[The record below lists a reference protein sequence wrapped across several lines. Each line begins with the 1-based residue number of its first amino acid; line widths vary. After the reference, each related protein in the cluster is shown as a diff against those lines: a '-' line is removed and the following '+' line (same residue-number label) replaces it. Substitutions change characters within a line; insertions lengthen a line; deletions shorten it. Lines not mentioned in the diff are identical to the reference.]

1 MKKYFYSTVMM
12 LAMIVAA
19 VGFTA
24 CSSDDDDNVGD
35 EGQGG
40 SEVTLT
46 INGVAWQSSTENLPL
61 FYGNFASDEN
71 HSAGLVFTKFTR
83 KEKNEM
89 QLFFPDS
96 FSFDI
101 CMKPNCSIVK
111 GMDLVTSEDVVKFGG
126 NAEYNLYED
135 FSDADGA
142 YNRYGTYTGAN
153 ATGSAVVVD
162 FKEKEFLT
170 IKFTH
175 FKVKRMGGK
184 DYLYKNV
191 DETLTI
197 DGTVTYKY
205 TDSLSDVGA

>member
-1 MKKYFYSTVMM
+1 MKKCFYSTVMM

-35 EGQGG
+35 DGQGG
-40 SEVTLT
+40 NGVTLT
-46 INGVAWQSSTENLPL
+46 INGVAWQSSTENMPL

-71 HSAGLVFTKFTR
+71 HSAGLVFTKFVR

-111 GMDLVTSEDVVKFGG
+111 GMDLATSEDVVKFGG
-126 NAEYNLYED
+126 NAEYRLYEG
-135 FSDADGA
+135 FSDADGV

-162 FKEKEFLT
+162 FKEKEFFT
-170 IKFTH
+170 IKFSNFRIQQLSET
-175 FKVKRMGGK
+175 GSCS
-184 DYLYKNV
+184 DNAYK
-191 DETLTI
+191 TLTI